1 MPLKGT
7 RVTGGV
13 LRGRGLRTRAG
24 SQTRPTTALVREAIF
39 NIIGDSIRGARVLD
53 LFAGSG
59 SVGIEALSRGAERV
73 MFVDRER
80 TCANIVTENL
90 AVTGFA
96 QSAGVAT
103 AEATDWLKAHPAD
116 LTDFNLIV
124 VDPPYHDA
132 VLDRA
137 LLLLDQ
143 AQLRPQALVLVEH
156 HRVDPLPP
164 LQRLETVRT
173 RDYGTTRLSFLRS
186 P

>member
-1 MPLKGT
+1 MPLKRT
-7 RVTGGV
+7 RVTGGE
-13 LRGRGLRTRAG
+13 LRGRGLRTRPG

-73 MFVDRER
+73 VFVDRER

-90 AVTGFA
+90 ALTGLA
-96 QSAGVAT
+96 QRAGVAT
-103 AEATDWLKAHPAD
+103 AEAIDWLKAHPGD
-116 LTDFNLIV
+116 LTVFNLIV
-124 VDPPYHDA
+124 LDPPYHDA

-137 LLLLDQ
+137 LALLDQ
-143 AQLRPQALVLVEH
+143 TPLRPQAMVLVEH
-156 HRVDPLPP
+156 HRRDPLPP
-164 LQRLETVRT
+164 LRRLETVRS
-173 RDYGTTRLSFLRS
+173 RDYGTTRLTFLRS

>member
-7 RVTGGV
+7 RVTGGAV
-13 LRGRGLRTRAG
+13 RGRALRTRPG

-73 MFVDRER
+73 MFVDCER
-80 TCANIVTENL
+80 TCVNIVTENL

-96 QSAGVAT
+96 QRAGVAR
-103 AEATDWLKAHPAD
+103 AEATDWLRAHPAD
-116 LTDFNLIV
+116 LADFNLIV
-124 VDPPYHDA
+124 LDPPYHDQ

-137 LLLLDQ
+137 LLLLDEV
-143 AQLRPQALVLVEH
+143 ALRREALLLVEH
-156 HRVDPLPP
+156 HRADPLPP

-173 RDYGTTRLSFLRS
+173 RDYGTTRLTFLRS